1 MSEQK
6 QVALT
11 QFSSTATPSGITWLE
26 PLLGLLAGTLGGIVE
41 SRILEGSAAHEIL
54 LGALFGL
61 AFGLF
66 FAKRATTPGAG
77 LIWGSSAAFL
87 FWVAVHAGATL
98 WFTKAAHSPEMLP
111 RLRQHFDD
119 LVSYVVRLGMPVGV
133 LLGIRG
139 SLRPPRQLLWRSP
152 RLPRLPAAKPR
163 THPIPLGPR
172 HRCRRL
178 FRPSGR
184 IHFWHPKVRRRFFSA
199 ACRNGRDSFPR
210 HECFPALLRRR
221 SHRLCLRAAFSARC
235 VRLWLLHGLGPRL
248 RDSLV
253 VSRPAHLA
261 AVHCRQQA

>member
-11 QFSSTATPSGITWLE
+11 QFSSAATPSGITWLE
-26 PLLGLLAGTLGGIVE
+26 PLLGLLVGTLGGIVE

-61 AFGLF
+61 VFGLF

-98 WFTKAAHSPEMLP
+98 WFTKAAYSPEMLP

-119 LVSYVVRLGMPVGV
+119 LVSNVVCLGMPVGV

-139 SLRPPRQLLWRSP
+139 SLRPNPE
-152 RLPRLPAAKPR
+152 R
-163 THPIPLGPR
+163 TPFHWARGIVVG
-172 HRCRRL
+172 
-178 FRPSGR
+178 
-184 IHFWHPKVRRRFFSA
+184 A
-199 ACRNGRDSFPR
+199 FP
-210 HECFPALLRRR
+210 
-221 SHRLCLRAAFSARC
+221 AFSADSFLEPGCPQAIFFRC
-235 VRLWLLHGLGPRL
+235 LPGW
-248 RDSLV
+248 
-253 VSRPAHLA
+253 A
-261 AVHCRQQA
+261 

>member
-6 QVALT
+6 QVPLT
-11 QFSSTATPSGITWLE
+11 QFSSTATPSDITWLE

-119 LVSYVVRLGMPVGV
+119 LVSYVVCLGMPVGV

-139 SLRPPRQLLWRSP
+139 SLRPSRERIPFHWARGIVVGAFSGLLGGFIFG
-152 RLPRLPAAKPR
+152 
-163 THPIPLGPR
+163 T
-172 HRCRRL
+172 
-178 FRPSGR
+178 
-184 IHFWHPKVRRRFFSA
+184 
-199 ACRNGRDSFPR
+199 
-210 HECFPALLRRR
+210 RR
-221 SHRLCLRAAFSARC
+221 SAGDFFPLLAGMGVIHSHGTNVFLHFCVAVVIGSAFGLLFQRDVFGFGSSMGWASATRFSGGFSARSPC
-235 VRLWLLHGLGPRL
+235 CRSLQATSLIGPPTR
-248 RDSLV
+248 
-253 VSRPAHLA
+253 A
-261 AVHCRQQA
+261 APSSALS